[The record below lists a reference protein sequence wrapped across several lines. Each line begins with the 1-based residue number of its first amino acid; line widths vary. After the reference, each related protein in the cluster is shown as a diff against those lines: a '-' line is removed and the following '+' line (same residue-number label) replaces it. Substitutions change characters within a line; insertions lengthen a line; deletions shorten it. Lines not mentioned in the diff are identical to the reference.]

1 MPDYN
6 EQAAPPPSTT
16 TLADAASTL
25 TPADAEGTATATSTP
40 NLHRS
45 LRRFDITA
53 MAVAAVISFDTVGQI
68 ATGGGEAVTWTAVI
82 AVAFL
87 IPYALLFAETGAA
100 FPQEGG
106 PYVWVKL
113 AFGRLTAAITTLF
126 YWVTNPIWLG
136 GSLVFIA
143 AQTWD
148 GFVFRLGQGTYPDYA
163 FKTVFIWTAIL
174 TAVVSLRKGKWI
186 TTAGAAAKVLA
197 LTVFTATAVAYGLEH
212 GFQGLTGTADST
224 TATFTPTTAGFLALV
239 PVLLFAYVGF
249 EAPNAAG
256 EEMHNPQR
264 DVPTALGRSAA
275 IAAACYLL
283 PVLAILSV
291 VPPGK
296 VTGIGGFMEGAQ
308 TIFTIYGG
316 ASGALLKATAL
327 LFVFAL
333 LTQGSAWMIVSDRMQ
348 AMAAADGGFFSRKLG
363 AFHPTLGTPV
373 RTNLLSGAIATVF
386 MVAAM
391 RLADGDAAAVFS
403 VVLTVAVTTLL
414 LSYLTVIP
422 ALAVLR
428 LRHRDVPRPYE
439 VPFGTKGFM
448 ICAALVYAWILT
460 GSWTALF
467 PGTLE
472 ALLGITYDFH
482 ETWGVSRT
490 AFEAF
495 TLGTVVALL
504 LIGTIGH
511 TVAGKMNARARVRR

>member
-1 MPDYN
+1 MPKTPTPTDQSPHP
-6 EQAAPPPSTT
+6 EAPAPTP
-16 TLADAASTL
+16 DA
-25 TPADAEGTATATSTP
+25 TP

-143 AQTWD
+143 AETWD
-148 GFVFRLGQGTYPDYA
+148 GFVFKLGQGTFADYT
-163 FKTVFIWTAIL
+163 FKILFIWIAIL

-186 TTAGAAAKVLA
+186 TTAGAGAKVLA
-197 LTVFTATAVAYGLEH
+197 LAVFTGTAVAYGLEH
-212 GFQGLTGTADST
+212 GFQGLTGTGAT
-224 TATFTPTTAGFLALV
+224 GAHAATFSPTTAGFLALV

-264 DVPTALGRSAA
+264 DVPVALGRSAA

-291 VPPGK
+291 VPAGK
-296 VTGIGGFMEGAQ
+296 VTGIGGFMDGAA
-308 TIFTIYGG
+308 TIFTVYGG
-316 ASGALLKATAL
+316 ASGALLKTTAL

-373 RTNLLSGAIATVF
+373 RTNLLSGAIATIF

-422 ALAVLR
+422 ALVVLR
-428 LRHRDVPRPYE
+428 LRHRDVPRPYQ
-439 VPFGTKGFM
+439 VPFGSKGFM
-448 ICAALVYAWILT
+448 VCAVLVYVWILI
-460 GSWTALF
+460 GSWAALF

-482 ETWGVSRT
+482 GTWGVSRT

-504 LIGTIGH
+504 LLGTIGH
-511 TVAGKMNARARVRR
+511 TVANALNSRARVRR

>member
-1 MPDYN
+1 MPDHK
-6 EQAAPPPSTT
+6 EQAVPPPSTAAVESAAAAESTGEET
-16 TLADAASTL
+16 TP
-25 TPADAEGTATATSTP
+25 TPTP

-113 AFGRLTAAITTLF
+113 AFGRLTASVTTLF

-148 GFVFRLGQGTYPDYA
+148 GFVFRLGQGTFADYA

-197 LTVFTATAVAYGLEH
+197 LTVFTATAVAYGMAH
-212 GFQGLTGTADST
+212 GFQGLTGTADNT
-224 TATFTPTTAGFLALV
+224 TAATTFSPTTAGFLALV

-316 ASGALLKATAL
+316 ASGGLLKMTAL

-363 AFHPTLGTPV
+363 AFHPGLGTPV

-428 LRHRDVPRPYE
+428 LRHRDVPRPYQ

-448 ICAALVYAWILT
+448 ICATLAYAWILT

-482 ETWGVSRT
+482 GTWGVSRT

-511 TVAGKMNARARVRR
+511 AVAGAANDRARVRR